1 MKKPIEPLDENLAET
16 ITEQARRSSRD
27 ELAALE
33 KAERVRTSANAYN
46 YLFSSELKA
55 PD

>member
-1 MKKPIEPLDENLAET
+1 MKKRIEPLDQDSADA
-16 ITEQARRSSRD
+16 ITEQARRSSR
-27 ELAALE
+27 EQLAALE
-33 KAERVRTSANAYN
+33 KAERTSANAYN